1 MDKQMLEFNKNAILG
16 KISGQPLCA
25 EYKDA
30 LRRCGDDKEM
40 LVRLALRQQATPYF
54 SEACYKNLGLTKDY
68 IKENF
73 KDYINGYVVR
83 DADGVEG
90 FTYGLFVD
98 WDYENDLNI
107 NIDVASIMWTVGANI
122 VVKATRCP
130 TLYISNRSNV
140 HLICDGYNTVNV
152 KLFDNSVLTIEDLDA
167 NSDVV
172 VYKYSDKARV
182 ELGKFCLKEPKIFN
196 KELRL

>member
-1 MDKQMLEFNKNAILG
+1 MFIFHKNALQGAITD
-16 KISGQPLCA
+16 PLCA
-25 EYKDA
+25 EYRDEW
-30 LRRCGDDKEM
+30 RRCGNDLEK
-40 LVRLALRQQATPYF
+40 LVKLSLRQQSIPWFA
-54 SEACYKNLGLTKDY
+54 SMCYNRKGLSKEY
-68 IKENF
+68 ITDMF

-98 WDYENDLNI
+98 WDYENDLDI